1 MSLNKSAKNGKNVQW
16 KELNF
21 MNEKVIERNDY
32 LNKIIAR
39 KGNGLIKILTG
50 IRRCGKSYLLNII
63 FYNHLIETGVK
74 EDHIIKLALD
84 REENKEYHD
93 SKLLNDYIFSRIKD
107 KEMHYVL
114 IDEVQLADGFEFV
127 LNSLLYEKNIDV
139 YVTGSNSKF
148 LSSDI
153 VTEFRGRGDEIRIFP
168 LSFAEFLN
176 AYEGDK
182 YEAWQEYITY
192 GGMPLI
198 LKQSTDE
205 QKSKYLTSLYDLTYK
220 KDIVDRNHID
230 RVDVLDTLINIL
242 SSSVGS
248 LTNPQKIYNTFVS
261 NGITDISKN
270 TIISYMSFLI
280 DSFLIEKA
288 ERYDVKGKKYIQ
300 TPQKYYF
307 ADVGLRN
314 AKLNF
319 RQQEENHL
327 MENIIYNELLVRGYN
342 VDVGVVEVRE
352 ENTRKQLE
360 VDFVC
365 NQGSKRYYIQS
376 ALNLD
381 TPEKTLQETK
391 SLNNIGDN
399 FKKIIVVKDN
409 IKLWRNEDGILIIG
423 IMEFLLNKDS
433 LDL

>member
-1 MSLNKSAKNGKNVQW
+1 M
-16 KELNF
+16 KEEVF
-21 MNEKVIERNDY
+21 SMNENIIERNDY

-39 KGNGLIKILTG
+39 RENGLIKVLTG
-50 IRRCGKSYLLNII
+50 IKRCGKSYMLNII
-63 FYNHLIETGVK
+63 FYNYLIESGVK
-74 EDHIIKLALD
+74 DDHIIKLALD
-84 REENKEYHD
+84 REENKKYHN
-93 SKLLNDYIFSRIKD
+93 SKLLNEYIFSKIID
-107 KEMHYVL
+107 SDMYYVL
-114 IDEVQLADGFEFV
+114 IDEIQLTEGFEFV
-127 LNSLLYEKNIDV
+127 LNGLLYEKNIDV
-139 YVTGSNSKF
+139 YVTGSNSRF

-153 VTEFRGRGDEIRIFP
+153 ITGFRGRSDEVRIYP
-168 LSFAEFLN
+168 LSFAEFVN
-176 AYEGDK
+176 AFDGDR
-182 YEAWQEYITY
+182 YEAWNEYVTY

-198 LKQSTDE
+198 LKQRTDE

-220 KDIVDRNHID
+220 KDIVDRNNID
-230 RVDVLDTLINIL
+230 KPDVLDTLINIL
-242 SSSVGS
+242 ASSVGS

-270 TIISYMSFLI
+270 TIISYI
-280 DSFLIEKA
+280 DYLLDAFLIEKA

-307 ADVGLRN
+307 ADIGLRN

-327 MENIIYNELLVRGYN
+327 MENIIYNELLIRGYN
-342 VDVGVVEVRE
+342 VDVGVVETRE
-352 ENTRKQLE
+352 GNNRKQLE

-365 NQGSKRYYIQS
+365 NQGNRRYYIQS

-391 SLNNIGDN
+391 SLNNIGDS

-409 IKLWRNEDGILIIG
+409 IKLWRNDDVILIIG
-423 IMEFLLNKDS
+423 IQEFLLNKNS